1 MRRAAFV
8 LALVIGLM
16 GVMVLPVQ
24 AHLGSGDSRAD
35 SRREL
40 SNDDGA
46 SSRGDSARADV
57 AVRNDIDDT
66 NNNNNTDND
75 NDRVRGHRFK
85 KVIRLSGANEVP
97 AGDPDGS
104 GWAKIRMRPDEGT
117 FCYTIQVRNLDEVVA
132 AHIHVGAAGVNGGVV
147 IDLAILTADSKSKGS
162 ATFYRHCV
170 EGISVDLLNSIKEN
184 KSEYYLNVHTTAFP
198 DGAIRGQLGKV
209 ESS

>member
-1 MRRAAFV
+1 MTSTTPSTTTTLITTTIAFEV
-8 LALVIGLM
+8 T
-16 GVMVLPVQ
+16 
-24 AHLGSGDSRAD
+24 D
-35 SRREL
+35 SRR
-40 SNDDGA
+40 SSA
-46 SSRGDSARADV
+46 SAARTKY
-57 AVRNDIDDT
+57 R
-66 NNNNNTDND
+66 
-75 NDRVRGHRFK
+75 
-85 KVIRLSGANEVP
+85 